1 MIMKNP
7 TRILRCALGLTLFIL
22 FAARVSAAPGP
33 DHAQRGDTLENF
45 ESGTVTLTSYPGED
59 QEPGAWALDSSITH
73 NASSWSLRLDGNTWK
88 VEAIAAVPVD
98 SGAVWQVW
106 AYVPVRAELQG
117 IGLMDFQHAL
127 FYAFMGSAKADTLEW
142 ITVYQGA
149 FPLATWNEYLLPVA
163 DDWRARFGYLPQI
176 EDVVYVNDRDSTTA
190 GRIYFDD
197 IIDVSRDQPVPPR
210 VRAWHESGGLYR
222 DRAGRRLIDVQF
234 YSEVIDPDGGGHGY
248 RWSFGDDSTSAQ
260 PQPSHTYVVTDD
272 HEYSVMLEVN
282 DSTDRWGRARDT
294 VRVDQGPSTFPLTVN
309 FVGDVMMARRYED
322 PGGIIP
328 TLGVEAIFEPTRPWL
343 GLAADITAANLECSL
358 TDQGTPHPTKP
369 IIFRSSPRNVAGLVY
384 AGIDVVSLANNHII
398 DYGLEGLEETQF
410 VLRGHQIG
418 FSGAGADAN
427 EAGQPLFVVK
437 NGISIAYLAECNRTG
452 QYDNYQPYLNAGLNK
467 PGFANLTSYTVA
479 RHIEAVRDQAD
490 IVVYEMHSG
499 NEYSPTPPISE
510 PGGVAGDEMYSP
522 MLVPSR
528 TDLDLRR
535 QAIDEGADLV
545 VCHHAHL
552 LQGFE
557 VRNHRLI
564 AHSLG
569 DFVFDLNYPETY
581 PSAIL
586 TGRIDARGLYDY
598 TVTPVYI
605 DDYIPVR
612 ARGGLGVHIL
622 DYLGRRSRELN
633 TVIAVNRDSVDA
645 RIILDTAGWTPTA
658 TPVSLVS
665 NLEPRN
671 GYQISPPVKVRGR
684 GHLGRLTSID
694 PSMVW
699 EYRLGRDLIW
709 FGNFEDE
716 GSTLWNLNQ
725 PDEFYDSVAY
735 TGARSLCQR
744 RTFGSGAI
752 TTNLEERIPCYSDST
767 SYSLAV
773 HIKTQLAADAGMSIR
788 FYRYRT
794 GSSLLGTAD
803 LDTLVD
809 GTTEWHHYWNDFTP
823 ADLTTFFD
831 VVMSSTG
838 PSADSAGRAWF
849 DDAALIEWEPWQAF
863 NGPASVVIPNDYYW
877 LQVRTQGSLDSA
889 WISYDEMAYDS
900 IPHHASESSSSSA
913 VGFAVYPNPGRG
925 RFTIRFT
932 ATGAWLRLAA
942 YNAIGQRVRTLAD
955 GAPPPGIQRLFWDGR
970 DDRGRTLGAGVYFL
984 RLETPPQEAVQK
996 IIVSR

>member
-1 MIMKNP
+1 MKNP
-7 TRILRCALGLTLFIL
+7 AGTLRGALGLTLFIF

-33 DHAQRGDTLENF
+33 DHARRGDTLENF
-45 ESGTVTLTSYPGED
+45 ESGTVILTPYPGED
-59 QEPGAWALDSSITH
+59 MEPGAWALDSNITH

-106 AYVPVRAELQG
+106 AYVPERAELQG
-117 IGLMDFQHAL
+117 IGLMDSQHVL
-127 FYAFMGSAKADTLEW
+127 FYAFMGSAMADTLDW

-149 FPLATWNEYLLPVA
+149 FPLNTWNEYLLPVA
-163 DDWRARFGYLPQI
+163 DDWLARFGYLPRI
-176 EDVVYVNDRDSTTA
+176 EDVVYVNDRDSTAA

-197 IIDVSRDQPVPPR
+197 IIDVSRDQPVAPR

-222 DRAGRRLIDVQF
+222 DRAGRCLIDVQF
-234 YSEVIDPDGGGHGY
+234 YSEVIDPDGGGHRY
-248 RWSFGDDSTSAQ
+248 RWSFGDESTSTQ

-272 HEYSVMLEVN
+272 HEYSVLLEVV

-294 VRVDQGPSTFPLTVN
+294 VRIDQGPSTFPLTVN
-309 FVGDVMMARRYED
+309 FVGDIMMARRYED

-398 DYGLEGLEETQF
+398 DYGLEGLRETQF
-410 VLRGHQIG
+410 VLKGHQIRS
-418 FSGAGADAN
+418 SGAGADAN

-437 NGISIAYLAECNRTG
+437 NGVSIAYLAECNRTG
-452 QYDNYQPYLNAGLNK
+452 QYDNYQPYLDAGFNK
-467 PGFANLTSYTVA
+467 PGFANLTSYTIA

-490 IVVYEMHSG
+490 VVIYEMHSG
-499 NEYSPTPPISE
+499 EEYIPQPSGIAKLD
-510 PGGVAGDEMYSP
+510 GIAGDEMYSP
-522 MLVPSR
+522 VLVPSR
-528 TDLDLRR
+528 TDLGLRR

-557 VRNHRLI
+557 VRNQRLI

-586 TGRIDARGLYDY
+586 SGRIDARGLYDY

-622 DYLGRRSRELN
+622 DYLGRRSREFS
-633 TVIAVNRDSVDA
+633 TVIAVSRDSVDA

-658 TPVSLVS
+658 TPISVVSI
-665 NLEPRN
+665 LEARN
-671 GYQISPPVKVRGR
+671 GFQVSPPVKVRGR
-684 GHLGRLTSID
+684 GHIGELTSIE
-694 PSMVW
+694 PPRAW

-709 FGNFEDE
+709 CGNFEDE
-716 GSTLWNLNQ
+716 GSTLWDLNQ
-725 PDEFYDSVAY
+725 LDEFYDSIAY
-735 TGARSLCQR
+735 AGERSLCQR
-744 RTFGSGAI
+744 RSFGAGAI
-752 TTNLEERIPCYSDST
+752 TTNLEERIPCYSDSIP
-767 SYSLAV
+767 YSLAV
-773 HIKTQLAADAGMSIR
+773 HIKTQNAADAGMSIR

-809 GTTEWHHYWNDFTP
+809 GTTDWHYYWNDFTP
-823 ADLTTFFD
+823 ADLTCFFD
-831 VVMSSTG
+831 IMMSSTG
-838 PSADSAGRAWF
+838 TSVDSAGRAWF
-849 DDAALIEWEPWQAF
+849 DEAALIEWEPWQTF
-863 NGPASVVIPNDYYW
+863 NGSVPVAVPNDFYW
-877 LQVRTQGSLDSA
+877 LQVRTNSSLDSA
-889 WISYDEMAYDS
+889 LISYDETTYDS
-900 IPHHASESSSSSA
+900 IPQGKLESSSSHA
-913 VGFAVYPNPGRG
+913 TGLIVYPNPGRG

-932 ATGAWLRLAA
+932 APGTWLRLAA
-942 YNAIGQRVRTLAD
+942 YNTLGQRVRTLAD
-955 GAPPPGIQRLFWDGR
+955 GAWPPGIQHLFWDGR
-970 DDRGRTLGAGVYFL
+970 DDRGRTLGAGVYFV
-984 RLETPPQEAVQK
+984 RLETPPQETVQK